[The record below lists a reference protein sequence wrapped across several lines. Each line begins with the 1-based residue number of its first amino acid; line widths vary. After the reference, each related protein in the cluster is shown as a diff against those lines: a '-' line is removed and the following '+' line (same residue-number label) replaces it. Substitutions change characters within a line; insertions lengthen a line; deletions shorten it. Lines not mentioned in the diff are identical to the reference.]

1 MLRAVPNITP
11 KHVALLLLATTAAAA
26 AAELPCAQNVAAY
39 SCNDI
44 VAGQTLC
51 ASNNNT
57 KAGHE
62 LEKVED
68 EAWNTDHSS
77 GCDACGKFS
86 DYMQAECA
94 RDPSL
99 CYDGCDDDDTKPD
112 DNDDDDDKFLVK
124 YGYII
129 GILLTVGGCFISNLG
144 TNLQKVSLNANSRK
158 PTHLQVSVFKQPMWV
173 VGIVCMVLGSISDFV
188 ALAFAPQSLLAP
200 LATFTLVFNVFMA
213 QYLNKETPSIMN
225 VVATCIIVAATVI
238 IVLNGDSDA
247 KCYKVHSFTIS
258 RHTNNRPPSE
268 LNN

>member
-1 MLRAVPNITP
+1 MLRGLPNSTP

-51 ASNNNT
+51 ASSNNT
-57 KAGHE
+57 KVGHE

-86 DYMQAECA
+86 AYTQVIPAAAHATEPNCVFAVGGPYVFAAVQTECA
-94 RDPSL
+94 RNSSL
-99 CYDGCDDDDTKPD
+99 CYDGCDDGDTKPD
-112 DNDDDDDKFLVK
+112 DNDDGDFLVK

-144 TNLQKVSLNANSRK
+144 TNLQKVSMNANSRK

-188 ALAFAPQSLLAP
+188 ALAFAPQSYVSAAT
-200 LATFTLVFNVFMA
+200 LAT
-213 QYLNKETPSIMN
+213 
-225 VVATCIIVAATVI
+225 VATAANTAAAAAAAAAAAPMTTYSEGCSGAPH
-238 IVLNGDSDA
+238 L
-247 KCYKVHSFTIS
+247 
-258 RHTNNRPPSE
+258 RPHPY
-268 LNN
+268 